1 MKTYAIV
8 LERSKE
14 RSNYIAAHLANRKLD
29 YQLVPAIDGR
39 TLTPEDIK
47 ACCDMEQVN
56 KYRSWLSNG
65 AIGCALSH
73 RKAYAEFL
81 ATGEKA
87 ACIVED
93 DAVLPENI
101 SDLLHEMEDHIK
113 DSEIIL
119 LYYASF
125 RPALLSTAGSTAI
138 GSGLLCYPM
147 DIRQTITA
155 TAYVIGRAAARNLG
169 NSILPVSVT
178 ADAWYHYYHEKKCF
192 TSFRVLF
199 PLMVRTRN
207 FKSVIDYLPG
217 GSLKSRLS
225 AFIDRFRIPFLYQMV
240 KRNRKKRA
248 AGMTGHFSLTDDV
261 SPIYERIQA
270 AGRVQQSEDS

>member
-29 YQLVPAIDGR
+29 YQLVSAIDGR
-39 TLTPEDIK
+39 TLTPEDIE

-73 RKAYAEFL
+73 LKAYKEL
-81 ATGEKA
+81 IATGEKA
-87 ACIVED
+87 AFIVED

-113 DSEIIL
+113 DSEVIL

-125 RPALLSTAGSTAI
+125 RPALFSAAGSTAI
-138 GSGLLCYPM
+138 SSGLLCFPM

-155 TAYVIGRAAARNLG
+155 TAYVIGRSAARNLE
-169 NSILPVSVT
+169 NSILPICVT
-178 ADAWYHYYHEKKCF
+178 ADAWYHYYHEKECF

-199 PLMVRTRN
+199 PLMVKTRN
-207 FKSVIDYLPG
+207 FKSAIDYIPK
-217 GSLKSRLS
+217 GSLKSRFS

-240 KRNRKKRA
+240 RRNRLKRA

-261 SPIYERIQA
+261 SPIFKNIQA
-270 AGRVQQSEDS
+270 AGRGQQSVDN